1 MNDEFAVP
9 ELAPPAHTVR
19 LTAAQTQAAKA
30 RVEPYKGGFTYW
42 TTGRNAP
49 VYPTRKDAE
58 AASIQ
63 EWRDN
68 L

>member
-9 ELAPPAHTVR
+9 EVAVHVVR
-19 LTAAQTQAAKA
+19 LSAGQMASAKA
-30 RVEPYKGGFTYW
+30 RVEECRGGWTYW
-42 TTGRNAP
+42 TKDKSAP
-49 VYPTRKDAE
+49 VYGTRTDAE